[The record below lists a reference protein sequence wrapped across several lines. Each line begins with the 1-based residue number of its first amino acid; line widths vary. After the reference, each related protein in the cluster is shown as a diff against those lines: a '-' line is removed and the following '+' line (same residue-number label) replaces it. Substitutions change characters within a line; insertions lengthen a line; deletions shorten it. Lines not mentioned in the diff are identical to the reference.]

1 MKKNDMLTPIGLVL
15 AIGFVIYGI
24 LIGKTGIGAFVDAPS
39 IAITVGGSFASIL
52 ITFSM
57 DDLKTGLKVTKEILK
72 SGNINKVDLVDQFK
86 ELARK
91 VRKDGPLAV
100 EQEVSEIEDNF
111 LRKGLELAI
120 DGIDMEDI
128 KEILEIEIDEV
139 ESKYSTGSKIFK
151 IWGSYAP
158 AFGMVGTLIG
168 LIQMLAGGMGDPAA
182 IASGMGS
189 ALITTF
195 YGALMANA
203 ILNPIGFN
211 IQIKGEREC
220 ERMDMMICGIMSIQN
235 GDSTRVIE
243 EKLVNFLT
251 PKEKKSYYTRGTIEG
266 ESVNVA

>member
-1 MKKNDMLTPIGLVL
+1 MKKNDMLTPVGLVL
-15 AIGFVIYGI
+15 AIGFVVYGI
-24 LIGKTGIGAFVDAPS
+24 SLGKTGMGAFIDAPS
-39 IAITVGGSFASIL
+39 VAITVGGSFAALL

-57 DDLKTGLKVTKEILK
+57 EDLKTGFKITKETLR
-72 SGNINKVDLVDQFK
+72 SGNVNKVDLVDQFK

-100 EQEVSEIEDNF
+100 EKEVSQIEDDF

-120 DGIDMEDI
+120 DGIDIEDI
-128 KEILEIEIDEV
+128 KEILEIEIEEV
-139 ESKYSTGSKIFK
+139 ENKYSIGSKMYK

-168 LIQMLAGGMGDPAA
+168 LIQMLSDMGSPDK
-182 IASGMGS
+182 IASGMAA

-195 YGALMANA
+195 YGAIMANA
-203 ILNPIGFN
+203 ILNPLGLN
-211 IQIKGEREC
+211 IQIKGEKEC

-243 EKLVNFLT
+243 EKLINFLT

-266 ESVNVA
+266 EAVNVA

>member
-1 MKKNDMLTPIGLVL
+1 MKKNDILTPVGLIL
-15 AIGFVIYGI
+15 AIGFVVYGI
-24 LIGKTGIGAFVDAPS
+24 SLGKTGIGAFVDAPS
-39 IAITVGGSFASIL
+39 LAITVGGSFASLL

-57 DDLKTGLKVTKEILK
+57 EDLKTGLKITKEILR

-100 EQEVSEIEDNF
+100 EQEVSEIEDVF

-139 ESKYSTGSKIFK
+139 ESKYVTGSKIFK

-168 LIQMLAGGMGDPAA
+168 LIQMLSDMGSPSA
-182 IASGMGS
+182 IASGMAA

-266 ESVNVA
+266 EEVNVA